1 MATENENTQ
10 VIIGCPIEV
19 HKNLGPGL
27 LESVYEESLCYELKR
42 LNMTFERQ
50 QQVPIRYKSA
60 NLSSPLRLDLFVENQ
75 IIVEVKAK
83 KETTPIDKQQ
93 LLTYLRLLDKQV
105 GLIINFNVKRLV
117 DGVTR
122 VVNQFRESPKP
133 FEL

>member
-10 VIIGCPIEV
+10 VIIGCAIEV

-27 LESVYEESLCYELKR
+27 LESVYEESLCYELKQS
-42 LNMTFERQ
+42 NMTFKRQ
-50 QQVPIRYKSA
+50 QQVPIKYKSA
-60 NLSSPLRLDLFVENQ
+60 KLSAPLRLDLSVENQ

-83 KETTPIDKQQ
+83 EETTPIDKQQ

-122 VVNQFRESPKP
+122 VVNQFRESPEAFK
-133 FEL
+133 L

>member
-10 VIIGCPIEV
+10 VIIGCAIEV

-27 LESVYEESLCYELKR
+27 LESVYEESLCYELKQS
-42 LNMTFERQ
+42 NMTFKRQ
-50 QQVPIRYKSA
+50 QQVPIKYKSPK
-60 NLSSPLRLDLFVENQ
+60 LSSPLRLDLFVENQ

-83 KETTPIDKQQ
+83 EETTPIDKQQ

-122 VVNQFRESPKP
+122 VVNQFRESPEAFK
-133 FEL
+133 L

>member
-10 VIIGCPIEV
+10 VIIGCAIEV

-27 LESVYEESLCYELKR
+27 LESVYEESLCYELKQS
-42 LNMTFERQ
+42 NMTFKRQ
-50 QQVPIRYKSA
+50 QQVPIKYKLA
-60 NLSSPLRLDLFVENQ
+60 KLSSPLRLDLFVENQ

-83 KETTPIDKQQ
+83 EETTPIDKRQ

-122 VVNQFRESPKP
+122 VVNQFRESPEAFK
-133 FEL
+133 L